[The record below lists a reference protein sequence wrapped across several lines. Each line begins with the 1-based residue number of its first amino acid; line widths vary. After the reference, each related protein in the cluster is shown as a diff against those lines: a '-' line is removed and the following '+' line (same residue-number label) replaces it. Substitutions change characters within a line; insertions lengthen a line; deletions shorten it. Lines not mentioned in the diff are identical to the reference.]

1 MAALGMGMHGRGS
14 SRQGHQQPATKATSD
29 FLAHTGEFMD
39 PASSVQHG
47 STSSH
52 ATYDPS
58 SFHGRTRGCAHVG
71 GAGQVYLDQPDAAVE
86 LAMQKRASARVQV
99 KLGGLEQERHGRGQ
113 HQASPAQRTS
123 DFFTGSY
130 AVDPRKEKRGEARP
144 LDARFADPHEYAHVR
159 RAREEKH
166 ADVRQEQISQ
176 IETRAAE
183 RAAQRRFSQEDA
195 RTRDQQLMLNRVGG
209 PTEDEVARSN
219 SINERYRE
227 KKVRDVESDPYRS
240 AEGKR
245 ERRAI
250 SLLDPVVGG
259 SSGFDKWY
267 DGSRH
272 NFEAHS
278 VKSRGMAS
286 RSRFENTPNGVA
298 QASQSL
304 VDTQMRKDGALHVLP
319 DRTDDDG
326 VYTRRHSK
334 VSNGRYNFDHAV
346 PEDEWVHKNVGKS
359 KPQPRHLQD
368 FELREQR
375 FSDALPRKAHENPT
389 QDVLEPRGKGRV
401 VTFENPEFLQ
411 RRRPT
416 HRW

>member
-1 MAALGMGMHGRGS
+1 MSSDLPPDDLSFATTIIQNLCSSLLLALS
-14 SRQGHQQPATKATSD
+14 NID
-29 FLAHTGEFMD
+29 D
-39 PASSVQHG
+39 
-47 STSSH
+47 
-52 ATYDPS
+52 TYDPTPS
-58 SFHGRTRGCAHVG
+58 R
-71 GAGQVYLDQPDAAVE
+71 
-86 LAMQKRASARVQV
+86 
-99 KLGGLEQERHGRGQ
+99 
-113 HQASPAQRTS
+113 
-123 DFFTGSY
+123 
-130 AVDPRKEKRGEARP
+130 
-144 LDARFADPHEYAHVR
+144 YAHVR

-219 SINERYRE
+219 SINEVRHSRCSATACLQHRGRRARCLALRSADVQSIACFCCVQRYRE

-259 SSGFDKWY
+259 SSGFDKWYVLSSSIFFFLFLQGDRDFECTLTTCVGRY

-359 KPQPRHLQD
+359 KPQPRHLQ
-368 FELREQR
+368 E
-375 FSDALPRKAHENPT
+375 
-389 QDVLEPRGKGRV
+389 
-401 VTFENPEFLQ
+401 
-411 RRRPT
+411 
-416 HRW
+416 